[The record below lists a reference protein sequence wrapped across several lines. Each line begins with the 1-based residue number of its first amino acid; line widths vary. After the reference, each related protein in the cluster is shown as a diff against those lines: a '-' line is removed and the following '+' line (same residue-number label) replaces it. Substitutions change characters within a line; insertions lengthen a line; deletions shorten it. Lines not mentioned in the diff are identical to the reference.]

1 MKMLEFPAKFMDSKD
16 IESRKAQLEV
26 FEEEI
31 YPIYDGYNITL
42 GEAFIITLLQNVTS
56 ELRQLNLKEDNDPYQ
71 SDTPR

>member
-1 MKMLEFPAKFMDSKD
+1 MLEFPAKFMDSKD

>member
-1 MKMLEFPAKFMDSKD
+1 MLEFPAKFMDSKD

-56 ELRQLNLKEDNDPYQ
+56 ELRRLK
-71 SDTPR
+71 